1 MLSAGFRPSLS
12 AFTAA
17 ADAIADD
24 AIQTPLLPF
33 RTSST
38 ADIRLKAEN
47 LQPLGSFK
55 IRAGAN
61 ALAML
66 PDAEAAA
73 GVATASAGN
82 FAQGLALAAA
92 RRRIKLTVHAPSS
105 APAVKLAAIR
115 RLGAQVETHSYSDW
129 WQIMSTR
136 RTGRPDGRFIHP
148 VCEEAVLLGNG
159 TIALELTRQ
168 WSQIDTVFVPVGGGG
183 LLCGIALALR
193 ALGARPR
200 IVACEVETA
209 APLSRSREAGQPVS
223 IQRQPSFVDG
233 IGGGGVLEEMWPLLQ
248 ELVDS
253 VVVVSLDEIRSA
265 MRAIALESHLVCEG
279 AGAASVA
286 AALSGRGGSGN
297 CVAVLSGGNIDMS
310 VFASIVCTE
319 SQS

>member
-1 MLSAGFRPSLS
+1 MLSSSFRPSLEEFS
-12 AFTAA
+12 RAA
-17 ADAIADD
+17 AAIEHD

-33 RTSST
+33 RATSAT
-38 ADIRLKAEN
+38 DIRLKAEN

-66 PDAEAAA
+66 PEAEAAA

-115 RLGAQVETHSYSDW
+115 QLGASIETHPYNEW

-136 RTGRPDGRFIHP
+136 HTGRDDGRFIHP
-148 VCEEAVLLGNG
+148 VCETGVLLGNG
-159 TIALELTRQ
+159 TIALELVKQ
-168 WSQIDTVFVPVGGGG
+168 WACIDTVFVPVGGGG
-183 LLCGIALALR
+183 LLCGIALAFR

-200 IVACEVETA
+200 IIACEVETA
-209 APLSRSREAGQPVS
+209 APLAQSRQAGRPVD

-233 IGGGGVLEEMWPLLQ
+233 IGGGGVLPEMWPLLQ
-248 ELVDS
+248 DLVDA
-253 VVVVSLDEIRSA
+253 VVVVSLDEIRQA
-265 MRAIALESHLVCEG
+265 MRVLALENHLVCEG

-286 AALSGRGGSGN
+286 AALSGRGGDGN
-297 CVAVLSGGNIDMS
+297 CVAIVSGGNIDLS
-310 VFASIVCTE
+310 VFTDIVNMPV
-319 SQS
+319 

>member
-1 MLSAGFRPSLS
+1 MLSAGFRPSLKE
-12 AFTAA
+12 FTAA
-17 ADAIADD
+17 AAAIAED

-33 RTSST
+33 RASPSGE
-38 ADIRLKAEN
+38 IRLKAEN
-47 LQPLGSFK
+47 LQQLGSFK

-66 PDAEAAA
+66 ADADAAA

-92 RRRIKLTVHAPSS
+92 RRRIKLTVHAPST
-105 APAVKLAAIR
+105 APAVKLAAIQA
-115 RLGAQVETHSYSDW
+115 LGALVETHSYSDW

-136 RTGRPDGRFIHP
+136 HTGRADGHFIHP
-148 VCEEAVLLGNG
+148 VCEDAVLLGNG

-168 WSQIDTVFVPVGGGG
+168 WNRIDTVCVPVGGGG
-183 LLCGIALALR
+183 LLCGIALAFR

-200 IVACEVETA
+200 IVACEVATA
-209 APLSRSREAGQPVS
+209 APLTRSREAGRPVS

-253 VVVVSLDEIRSA
+253 VVVVSLDEIRDA
-265 MRAIALESHLVCEG
+265 MRFLALESHLICEG

-286 AALSGRGGSGN
+286 AALSGRAGSGN
-297 CVAVLSGGNIDMS
+297 CVAVVSGGNIDLPVFTS
-310 VFASIVCTE
+310 VVCPE
-319 SQS
+319 S